1 MRRKVFSVSIAPLF
15 ALLLAFSALAQPSPE
30 KLKEEVVTL
39 EVRPGVTMKYLAVA
53 AGGPPKAAVIL
64 LAGGN
69 GALKLDAS
77 GSMGDLRVNF
87 LVRSRGQFARQ
98 GLYVAALDAPSERQA
113 GMDGGYRLS
122 QEHAREIGSVIAALK
137 KRVDGP
143 VWLVGTSAGTLST
156 AGAAARLFA
165 QSQLPRP
172 DGIVLTSTMTQL
184 DAAGHCGKSVYDASL
199 SAFTGPVL
207 VVSHREDGCACS
219 PGGPEVGATLLARFT
234 AASVKEHKI
243 FAGGNAPLSGPCDA
257 RAPHGFFGLET
268 EVVRAI
274 ADWIKSH

>member
-1 MRRKVFSVSIAPLF
+1 MRGKVSSVSIAPFFVLS
-15 ALLLAFSALAQPSPE
+15 LAFSALAQPAQE

-39 EVRPGVTMKYLAVA
+39 EVRPGVTMKYLGVA

-69 GALKLDAS
+69 GALQLTPS

-87 LVRSRGQFARQ
+87 LVRSRGRFARE
-98 GLYVAALDAPSERQA
+98 GLYVAALDADSDRQA
-113 GMDGGYRLS
+113 GMDGAYRLS
-122 QEHAREIGSVIAALK
+122 LGHAKEIGQFIADLK
-137 KRVDGP
+137 KRTGVP

-165 QSQLPRP
+165 QNQLPRP
-172 DGIVLTSTMTQL
+172 DGIVLTSTMTQV
-184 DAAGHCGKSVYDASL
+184 DAAGHCGKSVYDAPL
-199 SAFTGPVL
+199 NTITAPVL
-207 VVSHREDGCACS
+207 VVSHQDDGCACS
-219 PGGPEVGATLLARFT
+219 PGSAAIGATLLARFT
-234 AASVKEHKI
+234 GATVKEHKI
-243 FAGGNAPLSGPCDA
+243 FTGGNAPLSGPCDA

-268 EVVRAI
+268 EVVQAI